1 MHCVLKNN
9 RSLEWRP
16 WHCHRWSNFLAGLPF
31 DFWKI
36 ANFANFANFAN
47 LANHNSLKSYH
58 YSLDDSSELPHHVAP
73 GVLHVVRIGCRF
85 RLKYLYTFNYKF
97 CLRFLTFQFHYFHSY
112 KNCVNSLWRQA
123 PPDASHVLRSFL
135 RLKSLL
141 CLIPLPASRQ
151 ANFDHKRKFFVVLED
166 SLPCL
171 NKNKLWVSKRQE
183 TWLSKVQILDFTVV
197 FISIY
202 SQNHPS
208 HDLRFNSTLKGSGL
222 RLSYIW

>member
-16 WHCHRWSNFLAGLPF
+16 WHCHMWSNFLAGLPF

-36 ANFANFANFAN
+36 ANFANLAN
-47 LANHNSLKSYH
+47 LANHNSLKRYH
-58 YSLDDSSELPHHVAP
+58 CSLDDSSELPHHVAP

-85 RLKYLYTFNYKF
+85 RLKYLSTFNYKF
-97 CLRFLTFQFHYFHSY
+97 CLKFLIFQFQYFHSY

-151 ANFDHKRKFFVVLED
+151 ANFDHKRKFRRCFRWHLASTKTNFE
-166 SLPCL
+166 SQRNRRGGFLKYRFLTLLGFYL
-171 NKNKLWVSKRQE
+171 NIFSK
-183 TWLSKVQILDFTVV
+183 
-197 FISIY
+197 
-202 SQNHPS
+202 PP
-208 HDLRFNSTLKGSGL
+208 
-222 RLSYIW
+222 